1 MKRFENKVVLVTGG
15 ATGIGLATAERFA
28 EEGGKVVIA
37 SRNESTG
44 QRAAEAIKNSGGEA
58 TFIRTD
64 VTREAQIEAL
74 IQKTVATYGRLDA
87 AFNNS
92 GTEGKPCAIAEDTEE
107 NYYQTFDV
115 NVKGLWL
122 CMKHEIKYMQQN
134 GGGSIVNNAS
144 IAGLIGFPG
153 LGLYAASKHAV
164 LGLTKSAALENGA
177 LGIRV
182 NAVSPALIET
192 DMAERFLAAEPD
204 KREEN
209 IAYLK
214 SMHPIGRFGKPHEI
228 ASAVAWLCSD
238 DASFVLGQSLTVDG
252 GFTAI

>member
-1 MKRFENKVVLVTGG
+1 MKRFENKVVLITGG
-15 ATGIGLATAERFA
+15 ATGIGLATAKRFA

-37 SRNESTG
+37 SRNASTG
-44 QRAAEAIKNSGGEA
+44 QQAVDAIKGLGGEA
-58 TFIRTD
+58 TFIKTD
-64 VTREAQIEAL
+64 VTQEAQIEAL
-74 IQKTVATYGRLDA
+74 ITKTVQAYGKIDA
-87 AFNNS
+87 AFNNA
-92 GTEGKPCAIAEDTEE
+92 GTEGKLTSLAEDTEE
-107 NYYQTFDV
+107 NYQQIFDV

-122 CMKHEIKYMQQN
+122 CMKHQLKHMQQN

-144 IAGLIGFPG
+144 IAGLIGFPN
-153 LGLYAASKHAV
+153 LGLYSASKHAV
-164 LGLTKSAALENGA
+164 LGLTKSAALENAA

-192 DMAERFLAAEPD
+192 DMAERFLAAQPD
-204 KREEN
+204 RREET
-209 IAYLK
+209 IAGMK
-214 SMHPIGRFGKPHEI
+214 SMHPIGRFGKAEEI

>member
-1 MKRFENKVVLVTGG
+1 MKRFDNKVVLITGG
-15 ATGIGLATAERFA
+15 ATGIGLATARRFA
-28 EEGGKVVIA
+28 EEGAQVAIA
-37 SRNESTG
+37 SRNETAG
-44 QRAAEAIKNSGGEA
+44 QRAVDAITDSGGTA
-58 TFIRTD
+58 TFIKTD
-64 VTREAQIEAL
+64 VTQEAQVEAL
-74 IQKTVATYGRLDA
+74 IKKTLDTYGRIDA

-92 GTEGKPCAIAEDTEE
+92 GTEGAPCALVADTEE
-107 NYYQTFDV
+107 NYQKIFDV

-122 CMKHEIKYMQQN
+122 CMKHELKHMQGN
-134 GGGSIVNNAS
+134 GSGSIVNNAS

-204 KREEN
+204 KREAN
-209 IAYLK
+209 IAGMK
-214 SMHPIGRFGKPHEI
+214 AMHPIGRFGQPEEI
-228 ASAVAWLCSD
+228 AAAVAWLCSD

>member
-1 MKRFENKVVLVTGG
+1 MKRFENKVVLITGG
-15 ATGIGLATAERFA
+15 ATGIGLATAKRFA
-28 EEGGKVVIA
+28 EEGAKVVIA
-37 SRNESTG
+37 SRNESAG
-44 QRAAEAIKNSGGEA
+44 QQAVEAIKSSSGEV
-58 TFIRTD
+58 TFIQTD
-64 VTREAQIEAL
+64 VTQEAQIEAL
-74 IQKTVATYGRLDA
+74 IQNTVEAYGKIDA

-92 GTEGKPCAIAEDTEE
+92 GTEGTISPLAGDTEE
-107 NYYQTFDV
+107 NYQQIFDV

-122 CMKHEIKYMQQN
+122 CMKHQLKHMQQN

-153 LGLYAASKHAV
+153 LGLYSASKHAV

-209 IAYLK
+209 IAGMK
-214 SMHPIGRFGKPHEI
+214 SMHPIGRFGKPEEI
-228 ASAVAWLCSD
+228 ASAVVWLCSN